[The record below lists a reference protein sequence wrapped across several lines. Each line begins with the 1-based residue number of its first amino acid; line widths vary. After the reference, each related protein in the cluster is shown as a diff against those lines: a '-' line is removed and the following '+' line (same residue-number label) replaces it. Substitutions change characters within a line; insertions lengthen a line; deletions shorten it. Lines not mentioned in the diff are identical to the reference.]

1 MNRMAELRR
10 EKGISMKQAAELLG
24 LPYTTY
30 VNYEKGTREPKSDTL
45 ISIAH
50 LYNTSIDYM
59 LGKSDTRIDNDILDI
74 VNTIDQD
81 LLEKAGNIRDALRLQ
96 SERDGGMSVMKK
108 IPPGYEPLPDM
119 SRVPRVGRIACG
131 QPILAEENI
140 EDYDSIP
147 SSWRADFTLICV
159 GDSMSP
165 RILDGDMVAIHK
177 QPCVENGQ
185 IAVVRIENEATLK
198 RVYLYPDR
206 MVLQPENQ
214 AYAPIVLVG
223 EEMNTVSIEGK
234 AVGLCRVIV

>member
-1 MNRMAELRR
+1 MNRIAELRR

-30 VNYEKGTREPKSDTL
+30 VKYEKGTREPKSETL

-50 LYNTSIDYM
+50 FYNTSIDYM
-59 LGKSDTRIDNDILDI
+59 LGKSDIRIDDDILDI

-81 LLEKAGNIRDALRLQ
+81 LLEKTGNIRDALRLQ
-96 SERDGGMSVMKK
+96 SKRDGGVSVTENP
-108 IPPGYEPLPDM
+108 PPGFEPLPDM

-131 QPILAEENI
+131 VPILAEENI

-147 SSWRADFTLICV
+147 SSWHATFTLLCV
-159 GDSMSP
+159 GDSMAP
-165 RILDGDMVAIHK
+165 RIQDGDLVAIRK
-177 QPCVENGQ
+177 QPEVENGE
-185 IAVVRIENEATLK
+185 IAAVRIDDEATLK

-214 AYAPIVLVG
+214 AYAPVVLVG
-223 EEMNTVSIEGK
+223 DEMNTVAIEGK
-234 AVGLCRVIV
+234 AVGLCRAIV

>member
-1 MNRMAELRR
+1 MGIGENIKRLREEYKLSQAELGRIAGVSDKAVSTWENGLKIPR
-10 EKGISMKQAAELLG
+10 MGAIQKIADHFGI
-24 LPYTTY
+24 T
-30 VNYEKGTREPKSDTL
+30 KSDIIEDTGVGGQ
-45 ISIAH
+45 SA
-50 LYNTSIDYM
+50 LY
-59 LGKSDTRIDNDILDI
+59 
-74 VNTIDQD
+74 V
-81 LLEKAGNIRDALRLQ
+81 
-96 SERDGGMSVMKK
+96 